1 MSLLAAGLPDL
12 VPEFPQNFQKQAL
25 RIETGDLVVRTR
37 QDQIRSQMP
46 LVLWRVTSAGIQL
59 RATSPII
66 IRFRSEGEFV
76 FAENE
81 TLRIFAHGQTSEQAL
96 EQFED
101 HVVHFFESYANL
113 GSDQVVGEGARLKQ
127 VFAASFQRG

>member
-1 MSLLAAGLPDL
+1 MSVLAAGLPDL
-12 VPEFPQNFQKQAL
+12 VADFPLNFQKQEL

-37 QDQIRSQMP
+37 QDQMRSQMP

-59 RATSPII
+59 RATSPITV
-66 IRFRSEGEFV
+66 RVRSEGEFV

-81 TLRIFAHGQTSEQAL
+81 TLRIFAHGRTPEQAL

-101 HVVHFFESYANL
+101 HVVHFYESYANL
-113 GSDQVVGEGARLKQ
+113 GSDEVVGEGARLKQ
-127 VFAASFQRG
+127 VFADSFQRG